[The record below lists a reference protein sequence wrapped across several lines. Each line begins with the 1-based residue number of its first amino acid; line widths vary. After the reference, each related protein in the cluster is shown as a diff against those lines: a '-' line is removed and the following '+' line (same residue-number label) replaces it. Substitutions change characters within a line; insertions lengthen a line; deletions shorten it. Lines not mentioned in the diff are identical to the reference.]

1 MKKILAFTA
10 AALAFASVFAQKVTI
25 DVNSAKNSYGK
36 ISISPM
42 DKGVTVKNDT
52 ITFAPKKEGVTY
64 TISGYFKGQLI
75 NKTKNTVLKFD
86 NAYIENTEGLPAIY
100 GDAKI
105 EISTTQ
111 GSKNYILSSGNG
123 EKTGAIHCKKNLEL
137 GGSGTMNV
145 VGKVRHGIKGD
156 DIKIKG
162 SGTWYVQGAKN
173 GSAINCRSFLSEREK
188 SFKAY
193 FVNSKNGIKADNTIS
208 ISSGAFFIY
217 DNETGFKTDT
227 KKDDP
232 ANPHSIRLAG
242 GVIHTAGNKELYET
256 EQNAFNDKGAKVL
269 QD

>member
-1 MKKILAFTA
+1 MKKIIAIA
-10 AALAFASVFAQKVTI
+10 ASLLAFASLSAQKINI
-25 DVNSAKNSYGK
+25 DYKSAKSSYGK

-42 DKGVTVKNDT
+42 DKTVTVGTDT

-75 NKTKNTVLKFD
+75 NKTKNTVLKFN
-86 NAYIENTEGLPAIY
+86 NAYIENTEGRPAVY

-105 EISTTQ
+105 EISSTL
-111 GSKNYILSSGNG
+111 GSNNYIISSGTG
-123 EKTGAIHCKKNLEL
+123 EKNGAIHCKKNLEL

-145 VGKVRHGIKGD
+145 VGNVRHGIKGD
-156 DIKIKG
+156 DIKMKG
-162 SGTWYVQGAKN
+162 SGIWYVQGTKN
-173 GSAINCRSFLSEREK
+173 GSAINSRSFLAEREK
-188 SFKAY
+188 TFKAY
-193 FVNSKNGIKADNTIS
+193 FVNSKNGIKADNTVS
-208 ISSGAFFIY
+208 ISSGNLFIY

-242 GVIHTAGNKELYET
+242 GVIHTLGNKTFYET